1 MHKEELFPL
10 IPLDAQAIVA
20 DGAGL
25 DEEDALYLAVA
36 ESKLAEDDEGGV
48 AEGEGRVG

>member
-25 DEEDALYLAVA
+25 DEEDALYLSIA
-36 ESKLAEDDEGGV
+36 ELQLAKDDEGGV